1 LEDGRPHLNLT
12 LRAEILYYTTLGIA
26 RSVLKA
32 SKCPVADR
40 RRLRRG
46 KPPMYFNRLNLSR
59 IHEERGL
66 FTLQKKKQD
75 SSCEGAD
82 CAGGVGLGFPLL
94 STTEQ
99 EDSSSSWAASEGEND
114 DSFLLRIARRPSML
128 DEGGGDDGAS
138 LGTDSS
144 DSEGGEGGGTVD
156 AEPYLPNSIFGL
168 LGSLL
173 AQKHNFVFHDFEP
186 HTFMRLRELDG
197 ITLSDYLRAL
207 SSTQKERFSEGH
219 SGAFLYFSSCNRFI
233 VKTLRHSEMETLLR
247 MLAGYER
254 HLSSNPNSLLTRFY
268 GCHALSMYGTT
279 LYFAVM
285 KVRCVLLLPADFPP
299 FFPLSLPAFFFNLT
313 PRPQI
318 LLCITLPCLP
328 LIKPHSTECPHFS
341 RLPDSR
347 ALRLEGLLD

>member
-1 LEDGRPHLNLT
+1 
-12 LRAEILYYTTLGIA
+12 
-26 RSVLKA
+26 
-32 SKCPVADR
+32 
-40 RRLRRG
+40 
-46 KPPMYFNRLNLSR
+46 
-59 IHEERGL
+59 
-66 FTLQKKKQD
+66 
-75 SSCEGAD
+75 
-82 CAGGVGLGFPLL
+82 
-94 STTEQ
+94 
-99 EDSSSSWAASEGEND
+99 
-114 DSFLLRIARRPSML
+114 
-128 DEGGGDDGAS
+128 
-138 LGTDSS
+138 
-144 DSEGGEGGGTVD
+144 
-156 AEPYLPNSIFGL
+156 
-168 LGSLL
+168 
-173 AQKHNFVFHDFEP
+173 
-186 HTFMRLRELDG
+186 MRLRELDG
-197 ITLSDYLRAL
+197 ITASDYLRAL

-285 KVRCVLLLPADFPP
+285 KVRCVLLLPAGFPP